1 MLKRINFISLIS
13 IALVFNACGGGGTT
27 NNITDNDTLL
37 EQNNS
42 REEISQSEINE
53 TVSVENKKLAYIASS
68 DEDYLKLNLKKNKV
82 EPWEDAMR
90 TNGESGSYE
99 WWYSD
104 FIFSDGTTVAVAF
117 YSKFLFDTYGSSL
130 PLVTINIV
138 YPDGREVSEQDF
150 SEYGKKIDASTSI
163 AEVHVKSS
171 YLTYEEGNYHLYYS
185 KDNITF
191 DAIMVSEL
199 PMWRPETGHIYF
211 GDEGNYFAWLPAQAS
226 STVTATL
233 EENGIKKELTG
244 TGYHDHNWGNSP
256 IHENINNWYWG
267 RAKAGKYTII
277 FSDIIAEEKYD
288 YERVPIM
295 MVAKGDKILKLNG
308 SIEVERSSL
317 LTDKTTEKSYANRLR
332 FTQKDE
338 NGRTYTIESSRKKDI
353 IFVDMNSLPIETGN
367 RPTYLRSLS
376 DISLIIT
383 EINGSKEEYKG
394 LGIIEQMSFNDS
406 VVNSPKNK

>member
-1 MLKRINFISLIS
+1 
-13 IALVFNACGGGGTT
+13 
-27 NNITDNDTLL
+27 
-37 EQNNS
+37 
-42 REEISQSEINE
+42 
-53 TVSVENKKLAYIASS
+53 
-68 DEDYLKLNLKKNKV
+68 
-82 EPWEDAMR
+82 MR

-117 YSKFLFDTYGSSL
+117 YSKFLFDTYGSAL

-138 YPDGREVSEQDF
+138 YPDGRKIDDKDF
-150 SEYGKKIDASTSI
+150 ELGKKIDASTSI
-163 AEVHVKSS
+163 ANVHVKSS
-171 YLTYEEGNYHLYYS
+171 FLTYENGNYHLHYS
-185 KDNITF
+185 KGGVTF
-191 DAIMVSEL
+191 DALMVSAL

-211 GDEGNYFAWLPAQAS
+211 GESEDYFAWLPAQAS

-233 EENGIKKELTG
+233 EENGIKKELIG

-267 RAKAGKYTII
+267 RAKVGEYSLI

-317 LTDKTTEKSYANRLR
+317 LTDDITEKSYANRLR

-338 NGRTYTIESSRKKDI
+338 NGRTYTIASTRKKDI
-353 IFVDMNSLPIETGN
+353 TFVDMNSLPIETGN

-376 DISLIIT
+376 DVSLIIT

-394 LGIIEQMSFNDS
+394 LGIIEQMSFNDN
-406 VVNSPKNK
+406 VVNSPKSK